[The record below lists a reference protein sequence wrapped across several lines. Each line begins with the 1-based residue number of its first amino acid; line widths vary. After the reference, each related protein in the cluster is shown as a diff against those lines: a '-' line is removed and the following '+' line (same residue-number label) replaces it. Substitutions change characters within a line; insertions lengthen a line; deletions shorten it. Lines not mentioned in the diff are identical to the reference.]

1 MLEIKS
7 CGAASA
13 CVPIREPEKRITMH
27 WYFSVLSKYAVF
39 SGRARRQEYW
49 YFALTNLII
58 SLMLLVIQHRVLGS
72 QSEWLTNIYLL
83 ALLLPSLAVSM
94 RRLHDIGR
102 SGWWMWI
109 MFIPVVG
116 VLILLVFHCQDSQA
130 GSNQY
135 GPSPK
140 DA

>member
-1 MLEIKS
+1 
-7 CGAASA
+7 
-13 CVPIREPEKRITMH
+13 MH

-49 YFALTNLII
+49 CFALTNLII

-72 QSEWLTNIYLL
+72 QSQWLTNIYSL

>member
-1 MLEIKS
+1 
-7 CGAASA
+7 
-13 CVPIREPEKRITMH
+13 MH

-39 SGRARRQEYW
+39 GGRARRQEYW

-58 SLMLLVIQHRVLGS
+58 SLMLLVIQHRVLGDPR
-72 QSEWLTNIYLL
+72 EWLTNMYSL
-83 ALLLPSLAVSM
+83 AIFLPSVAVSV

-102 SGWWMWI
+102 SGWWLWI

-116 VLILLVFHCQDSQA
+116 VLILLMFHCQDSQA
-130 GSNQY
+130 GGNQY

-140 DA
+140 GA

>member
-1 MLEIKS
+1 MES

-13 CVPIREPEKRITMH
+13 CVPVREFEKRITMH

-39 SGRARRQEYW
+39 RGRARRQEYW
-49 YFALTNLII
+49 YFVLTNLII
-58 SLMLLVIQHRVLGS
+58 SLMLLVVQHDVFGDHNR
-72 QSEWLTNIYLL
+72 WLTNLYSL
-83 ALLLPSLAVSM
+83 ALVLPTIGVSM

-116 VLILLVFHCQDSQA
+116 AIVLLVFHCQDSQA
-130 GSNQY
+130 GDNQY